1 MLSLEVPLEEIP
13 LLRYEKYH
21 HPVLTVQKRAEII
34 LLLATQPALSRSAVA
49 VQVDVCRNTVTNTIK
64 RYQAGGFAG
73 LTQVN
78 FRGTQ
83 SALLP
88 YEDSLVAY
96 FEKNPVS
103 SVGQATAK
111 IEELTGISKSPTRV
125 RDWMRKVG
133 MKYQKTAQIP
143 AKACPEKQE
152 AWKAN
157 IFAPLKQ
164 RAETGEIVLLFG
176 DAMHCVMGV
185 FLSFLWSF
193 TRIFIKSSPGRKRLN
208 VMGALNAI
216 NKKVSY
222 MTNIT
227 RVNAE
232 TMMTF
237 LTKLR
242 SEYGDQPIH
251 LILDNARYQHCKA
264 VKEFAVAMD
273 IHLVFLPPYSPNLN
287 IIERLW
293 KWTKKKCLY
302 AKYYEKFEEF
312 RKAIEQTLE
321 QANGKYQKELDT
333 LLSLNFQSFHKS

>member
-1 MLSLEVPLEEIP
+1 MYMLTIEVPLEEIP

-21 HPVLTVQKRAEII
+21 HPILTVQKRAEII
-34 LLLATQPALSRSAVA
+34 LLLTTAPHLSRGAIAS
-49 VQVDVCRNTVTNTIK
+49 QVDVCRNTVTNTIK
-64 RYQAGGFAG
+64 RYQQGGLTG

-83 SALLP
+83 SELSP

-103 SVGQATAK
+103 SVSEAITK
-111 IEELTGISKSPTRV
+111 IEELTGITKSPTRV

-152 AWKAN
+152 AWKTN
-157 IFAPLKQ
+157 VFEPLKQ
-164 RAETGEIVLLFG
+164 RAEAGEIVLLFG

-193 TRIFIKSSPGRKRLN
+193 TRVFIKSSPGRKRLN
-208 VMGALNAI
+208 VIGALNAI
-216 NKKVSY
+216 SKKVSY
-222 MTNIT
+222 MTNMT

-237 LTKLR
+237 LTQLR
-242 SEYGDQPIH
+242 DEYGDKPIH

-264 VKEFAVAMD
+264 VKEFAMAID

-293 KWTKKKCLY
+293 KWTKKNAY
-302 AKYYEKFEEF
+302 MPSIM
-312 RKAIEQTLE
+312 R
-321 QANGKYQKELDT
+321 
-333 LLSLNFQSFHKS
+333 SLRSLKKPSKKLWDKQIVNTKKNCKHCYP